1 MQPYLLDIGL
11 NFVKKLICLLF
22 IFHLRIIFYLRE
34 NLTVKL
40 LILLSWRSFVPK
52 ITMENKVSHR
62 PIPSYR
68 GRCFTVR
75 FGRDGAAVESGVKCT
90 GEMGKKQ
97 VFLYLRQ
104 NNTF

>member
-1 MQPYLLDIGL
+1 MFLFLTFILAKDYIYLLD
-11 NFVKKLICLLF
+11 KPE
-22 IFHLRIIFYLRE
+22 E
-34 NLTVKL
+34 NDRKTETERNGTVK
-40 LILLSWRSFVPK
+40 SFSNT
-52 ITMENKVSHR
+52 ISDDSSTTMENKKVSHR

-68 GRCFTVR
+68 ERCFTVR

-90 GEMGKKQ
+90 GEIGKKQ